1 MGRHTLTKEDPMLD
15 FRLTLHPA
23 QKKALLTRLK
33 AAEQL
38 ANIRMVK
45 RISAILWTADGLS
58 KKQIANLLHVSVE
71 SVRLWLCSFLLHGIQ
86 QIAPKKSSGRPP
98 KLNKTQKRQLAEIID
113 NGPAEAGFLSNCWR
127 SPMIQYLI
135 YNKFGMLYSVHYISQ
150 LLKNMGFSYQKA
162 RFVSDHLDE
171 QARKQWLSK
180 TWPEILALAKDK
192 NAYIL
197 FGDEASFPQWGT
209 LSYTWA
215 RKGKQPTIP
224 TSGKR
229 KGYKVFGLIDYFTGR
244 FFYRCQE
251 SRFNSESYI
260 QFIQGVLSQT
270 QKHIILIQ
278 DGAKYHTSAQTKQFF
293 DQRQD
298 RISVYNLPCYSPD
311 YNPIEKLWKKVKKEG
326 THLHYFP
333 TFDHLVDKV
342 QKALLVFKNT
352 AKEIL
357 SLFGL
362 YNDLPQ
368 PV

>member
-1 MGRHTLTKEDPMLD
+1 M
-15 FRLTLHPA
+15 
-23 QKKALLTRLK
+23 
-33 AAEQL
+33 
-38 ANIRMVK
+38 
-45 RISAILWTADGLS
+45 
-58 KKQIANLLHVSVE
+58 LHVSAE
-71 SVRLWLCSFLLHGIQ
+71 SVRLWICSFLLHGIKE
-86 QIAPKKSSGRPP
+86 IEPKKSSGRPL
-98 KLNKTQKRQLAEIID
+98 KLTKTQKRELAEIID
-113 NGPAEAGFLSNCWR
+113 KGPAEAAFLSNCWR
-127 SPMIQYLI
+127 SPMIQHLI
-135 YNKFGMLYSVHYISQ
+135 YNKFGIFYSVHYISQ

-171 QARKQWLSK
+171 EARKQWLSK
-180 TWPEILALAKDK
+180 TWPEILALAKKK

-244 FFYRCQE
+244 FFYKCQE

-260 QFIQGVLSQT
+260 QFIKEVLSKT
-270 QKHIILIQ
+270 KKHIILIQ
-278 DGAKYHTSAQTKQFF
+278 DGAKYHTSAETKQFF
-293 DQRQD
+293 NKRQD
-298 RISVYNLPCYSPD
+298 RISVYDLPSYSPD

-333 TFDHLVDKV
+333 TFQDLVGKV
-342 QKALLVFKNT
+342 EEALLVFKNT

-362 YNDLPQ
+362 YNDLLQ
-368 PV
+368 SI